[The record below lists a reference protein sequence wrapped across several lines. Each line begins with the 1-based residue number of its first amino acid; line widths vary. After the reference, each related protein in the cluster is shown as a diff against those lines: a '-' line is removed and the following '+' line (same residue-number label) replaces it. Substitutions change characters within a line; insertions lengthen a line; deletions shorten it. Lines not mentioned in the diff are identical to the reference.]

1 MKDIVVGVD
10 GSPASRAALESALA
24 EARLRDAPLTVLSV
38 YKPASPASAG
48 QRPGWD
54 LSDSPGHRFPSSPPP
69 DEASRRAAIRKR
81 EEESLRWRT
90 SAGQGEEHARSIVD
104 GLIAEV
110 TGGHTENVTARVM
123 ADSDPAKALVEVS
136 TDAQLL
142 VIGMRNRSPVGK
154 LVLGSVVQ
162 DVLLAANCPVLTV
175 KADPQDERR

>member
-10 GSPASRAALESALA
+10 GSPASRAALDSALE
-24 EARLRDAPLTVLSV
+24 EARLRDAPLTVASI
-38 YKPASPASAG
+38 YKPASPASG
-48 QRPGWD
+48 QRPGWA

-90 SAGQGEEHARSIVD
+90 STGEGEEHARSIVD
-104 GLIAEV
+104 GLVAEV
-110 TGGHTENVTARVM
+110 TGGRTDNVTTRVM
-123 ADSDPAKALVEVS
+123 ADSDPAKALVEIA

-175 KADPQDERR
+175 KVDPQDERH